1 VYVYIYIYID
11 IFISILKKYNNFK
24 VVSYLGWQLM
34 GASGN
39 FIYPAVYTVGYEGG
53 GWGPKYM
60 KISLKNKTNV

>member
-1 VYVYIYIYID
+1 
-11 IFISILKKYNNFK
+11 LKKYNNFK